1 MNSFFMVKKKHIE
14 YETCILNMFYHFKI
28 HKQMTRLT
36 YIRTDLICN
45 KTFVYTK
52 DIQIFEYFKKKLVL
66 EIMKLNSVSFFLKL
80 NISVFKIMMY
90 IINHLSVNLIFYNSM
105 FTLKNFC
112 GQKNQ
117 HQALFIDEDINMP

>member
-1 MNSFFMVKKKHIE
+1 
-14 YETCILNMFYHFKI
+14 MFYHFKI

-36 YIRTDLICN
+36 YIRTDLISN

-52 DIQIFEYFKKKLVL
+52 DIQIFEYFKKKLSIR
-66 EIMKLNSVSFFLKL
+66 IMKLNSVSFFLKL

-112 GQKNQ
+112 GQK
-117 HQALFIDEDINMP
+117 INTKHFLLMKILTCLRRISITRCNIIKGGK